1 MSSSKTEQVDLHEF
15 GITVELDGETFHLAA
30 PQRYKDGKWQLDKN
44 AEPQAIEQQLN
55 HINSDEEAVMIVH
68 NDKELPR

>member
-30 PQRYKDGKWQLDKN
+30 PQHYKDGGWQLDKN
-44 AEPQAIEQQLN
+44 ADPKAIEQQLN
-55 HINSDEEAVMIVH
+55 HINSDEEATIVVQ
-68 NDKELPR
+68 K